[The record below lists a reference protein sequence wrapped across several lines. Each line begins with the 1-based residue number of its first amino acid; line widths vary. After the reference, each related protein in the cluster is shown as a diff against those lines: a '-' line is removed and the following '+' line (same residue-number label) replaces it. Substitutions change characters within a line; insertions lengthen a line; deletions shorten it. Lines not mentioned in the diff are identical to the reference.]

1 MEPAQQPS
9 ASDVNPDVN
18 PYAAPVAKAGEQTS
32 HVPPIFKTWLVYAL
46 VMTAAS
52 WAISGVLG
60 LTAYRLLIGIGAGRY
75 WLIPLVTL
83 AVTLPVSYLVF
94 RWAVTRFLL
103 ANRP

>member
-1 MEPAQQPS
+1 MEPYQTPS
-9 ASDVNPDVN
+9 DGTVN
-18 PYAAPVAKAGEQTS
+18 PYAAPVATAGSQTS
-32 HVPPIFKTWLVYAL
+32 NAPPIFKTWLIYAL

-60 LTAYRLLIGIGAGRY
+60 LTAYRWLIGIGAGRY

-83 AVTLPVSYLVF
+83 AVTLPVSYFVF

-103 ANRP
+103 ENR